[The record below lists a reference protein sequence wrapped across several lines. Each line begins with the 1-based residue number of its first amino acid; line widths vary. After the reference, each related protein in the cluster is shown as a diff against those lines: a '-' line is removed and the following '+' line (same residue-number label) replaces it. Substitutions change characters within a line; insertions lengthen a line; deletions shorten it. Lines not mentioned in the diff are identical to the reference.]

1 MHNLEQDRLSVAVS
15 SFVSLK
21 VITAM
26 STRCGWSSP
35 GGQSSRL
42 RPYGKG
48 NVRGPG
54 DGLVGPPALRD
65 ALTREKV
72 RVTGERSGPA
82 FEIKYMD
89 VSSTTV
95 VFVED
100 GRIEFRDA
108 QGLLQSVQADD
119 VRQINRI

>member
-1 MHNLEQDRLSVAVS
+1 
-15 SFVSLK
+15 
-21 VITAM
+21 
-26 STRCGWSSP
+26 
-35 GGQSSRL
+35 
-42 RPYGKG
+42 
-48 NVRGPG
+48 
-54 DGLVGPPALRD
+54 
-65 ALTREKV
+65 
-72 RVTGERSGPA
+72 
-82 FEIKYMD
+82 MD

>member
-1 MHNLEQDRLSVAVS
+1 MVFARRA
-15 SFVSLK
+15 
-21 VITAM
+21 I
-26 STRCGWSSP
+26 
-35 GGQSSRL
+35 QSSQ
-42 RPYGKG
+42 
-48 NVRGPG
+48 
-54 DGLVGPPALRD
+54 ALRKRKRPW
-65 ALTREKV
+65 AGGWACWPTSTAGRPHQRKV